1 MTKANPTRVARG
13 GKFGGWI
20 PGSFSLH
27 RAPVPSPDDEPFG
40 DDVPQPVP
48 VQEPVPDPNPE
59 IFLV

>member
-1 MTKANPTRVARG
+1 MKNVNPYRATRG

-20 PGSFSLH
+20 RSSFSLH